1 MQIFA
6 VGVAPVGFIAI
17 GAIPTGVIAVGQ
29 AATGV
34 VAIGQL
40 SRGIVAIGQLSLGV
54 FALGQLSAGA
64 VWAGGQLAVGGTQG
78 FAMLGLGMLGD
89 WVPWRRR
96 RPQLR
101 PPGRP
106 WALALRVAVLAG
118 LVALVAWLAV
128 LPVVDAMV
136 RPGGVFV
143 PLPGMR

>member
-1 MQIFA
+1 MQFFS

-40 SRGIVAIGQLSLGV
+40 SRGFVAIGQLSLGV

-78 FAMLGLGMLGD
+78 FAMLGWGLLGD
-89 WVPWRRR
+89 WVPWSRQPPR
-96 RPQLR
+96 LR
-101 PPGRP
+101 PARRP
-106 WALALRVAVLAG
+106 WALALRVAVVAG

-128 LPVVDAMV
+128 LPVVDALV
-136 RPGGVFV
+136 RAGGVFV

>member
-1 MQIFA
+1 MHFFA

-96 RPQLR
+96 MPQLR
-101 PPGRP
+101 PAGRP
-106 WALALRVAVLAG
+106 WALLLRVAVLAG